1 MVSVTPPPPLDPH
14 QRSLRT
20 RLRPWA
26 WAIAVCTALASPFF
40 VHHAGTHLLQRTAME
55 RFISHVQAT
64 APSAEAYCPEYT
76 AILDE
81 TLRDYQTPGRV
92 VPDAARAAVETFLD
106 GSMGI
111 RVRIYARNGTVDMP
125 KLDRDKKRIADFVSN
140 IVTAQHLFG
149 PLPHD
154 FEFFYVSGD
163 GPMLPRAA
171 FPSPEGLVLPPLGYT
186 TTAGHYDVSIPYTEQ
201 VILEEEASL
210 ARLTKLIQTHPWGS
224 KRPQGIWRGSTT
236 GGIVLDASNYWTLP
250 RAMLVNI
257 SVQYPEL
264 VDARLTACKQC
275 GPGIDQVFADA
286 GFGYAPFVSYA
297 NQFQYQG
304 LIDVDGHSW
313 SSRFAQLLS
322 INSVVYKQET
332 EYVEFFRPLV
342 KPWVHYIPIQKD
354 FSDLVARLQETMGNE
369 GNATVDW
376 QLRNISAESTRLY
389 RKSLVPSKQL
399 CYLHRLL
406 EACSNI
412 YAAHQPKGGK

>member
-1 MVSVTPPPPLDPH
+1 
-14 QRSLRT
+14 
-20 RLRPWA
+20 
-26 WAIAVCTALASPFF
+26 
-40 VHHAGTHLLQRTAME
+40 
-55 RFISHVQAT
+55 
-64 APSAEAYCPEYT
+64 
-76 AILDE
+76 
-81 TLRDYQTPGRV
+81 
-92 VPDAARAAVETFLD
+92 
-106 GSMGI
+106 MGI
-111 RVRIYARNGTVDMP
+111 RVRIYPRNGTVDMP

-154 FEFFYVSGD
+154 FQFFYVSGD
-163 GPMLPRAA
+163 GPMLPGRR
-171 FPSPEGLVLPPLGYT
+171 FRPPRLVLPPLGYA

-210 ARLTKLIQTHPWGS
+210 ARLTKLIQTIRGAAS
-224 KRPQGIWRGSTT
+224 VRKASGGGRPPVG
-236 GGIVLDASNYWTLP
+236 LCWTQAITALP
-250 RAMLVNI
+250 CAMLVNI

-332 EYVEFFRPLV
+332 HTWSSLPLA
-342 KPWVHYIPIQKD
+342 KRWVHYIPIQKD
-354 FSDLVARLQETMGNE
+354 FSDCRRLQETMGNE
-369 GNATVDW
+369 GNATVD
-376 QLRNISAESTRLY
+376 SAAQYFGGEHTIVQEVLGA
-389 RKSLVPSKQL
+389 LQQL

-412 YAAHQPKGGK
+412 YAAHSQREENRGTGIEK